1 MSSYLTNIENDV
13 KDVEIFSEKKLL
25 HTDFYQFIMAMLAF
39 TLIMSVYIFFK
50 KRKRGKFLDLFEN
63 KIFLFLLTTICIF
76 SFITLNKKG
85 EDKETLRR
93 KRATKN
99 GLLGFLIAL
108 MSYLDLRAAQ
118 FFIIWVISYYLNM

>member
-1 MSSYLTNIENDV
+1 MSGFLFNIKKYTDDIEKNIHSD
-13 KDVEIFSEKKLL
+13 FS
-25 HTDFYQFIMAMLAF
+25 QFIAAIIAF
-39 TLIMSVYIFFK
+39 SGIIAIYIFFK

-63 KIFLFLLTTICIF
+63 KIFLFLLATIGIF
-76 SFITLNKKG
+76 SFVTLNKTG
-85 EDKETLRR
+85 VDKETLRR

-118 FFIIWVISYYLNM
+118 FCIIWVISYYLNM

>member
-1 MSSYLTNIENDV
+1 MSDYLNDV
-13 KDVEIFSEKKLL
+13 VIFSEKTLF
-25 HTDFYQFIMAMLAF
+25 HTDFYQFIIAMLAF

-63 KIFLFLLTTICIF
+63 KIFLFLLATICIF

-118 FFIIWVISYYLNM
+118 FWIIWVISYYLNM

>member
-1 MSSYLTNIENDV
+1 MSGYLFNIKKYTD
-13 KDVEIFSEKKLL
+13 DIEKNI
-25 HTDFYQFIMAMLAF
+25 HADFFQFIAAIVAF
-39 TLIMSVYIFFK
+39 SAIIAIYIFFK

-63 KIFLFLLTTICIF
+63 KIFLFLLATIGIF
-76 SFITLNKKG
+76 SFVTLNKKG
-85 EDKETLRR
+85 NDKETLRR

>member
-1 MSSYLTNIENDV
+1 MSNYLTSIKGYFDDDEIIEKERIHV
-13 KDVEIFSEKKLL
+13 
-25 HTDFYQFIMAMLAF
+25 DFYQFIAAMFAF
-39 TLIMSVYIFFK
+39 SLIITVYIFFK

-63 KIFLFLLTTICIF
+63 KTFLFLLVTICIF
-76 SFITLNKKG
+76 SFVTLNNKG

-108 MSYLDLRAAQ
+108 MSYIDLRASQ
-118 FFIIWVISYYLNM
+118 FWIIWIISYYLNM

>member
-1 MSSYLTNIENDV
+1 MSNYLNDV
-13 KDVEIFSEKKLL
+13 IIFSEKNLF
-25 HTDFYQFIMAMLAF
+25 HTDFYQFIIAILAF
-39 TLIMSVYIFFK
+39 TLIISTYIFFK

-63 KIFLFLLTTICIF
+63 KIFLFLLATICIF

-118 FFIIWVISYYLNM
+118 FWIIWVISYYLNM

>member
-1 MSSYLTNIENDV
+1 MSSYLNDV
-13 KDVEIFSEKKLL
+13 KIFSEKKLL
-25 HTDFYQFIMAMLAF
+25 HTDFYQFIIAMLAF

-63 KIFLFLLTTICIF
+63 KIFLFLLVTICIF
-76 SFITLNKKG
+76 SFITLNQKG

-118 FFIIWVISYYLNM
+118 FWIIWVISYYLNM